1 VPDLFELYRYT
12 PILFFSPFII
22 MEATNVYGIKK
33 SMSQQ
38 ASEFVNSND
47 MVTNV
52 VFILIL
58 LVVGVLLFNYIISL
72 VLYFKYPSNS
82 PHLIDG
88 MVDTK
93 DAEMKITQNP
103 HDSSAKTILISENED
118 KGLEFSWSFWIYLED
133 LDYRRGELKNVFVK
147 GDNLYQAQKDED
159 GVPVEIDD
167 INNIINSPGVYL
179 TPYDNKMMFVFNT
192 YDKVIEKFEVD
203 NIPMK
208 KWVNVIIKCENK
220 TIDIFMNTAFVKR
233 YKLSSL
239 PRQNYNNVYIG
250 KNKGF
255 AGYVSNLWYFNYGL
269 GTREIGNI
277 YRDGAN
283 TELLNKKPATLTN
296 QFGEKGILG
305 SFKMNFLSFRWF
317 FQ

>member
-1 VPDLFELYRYT
+1 
-12 PILFFSPFII
+12 
-22 MEATNVYGIKK
+22 MEAQNVYGIKK

-38 ASEFVNSND
+38 ASEFVSSND

-52 VFILIL
+52 IFILIL
-58 LVVGVLLFNYIISL
+58 LVVGVLLFNYILSL
-72 VLYFKYPSNS
+72 ILHFKNPNNS

-93 DAEMKITQNP
+93 DAEMKIMQNP

-118 KGLEFSWSFWIYLED
+118 KGLEFSWSFWIYVED

-147 GDNLYQAQKDED
+147 GDNIYQLQKNED
-159 GVPVEIDD
+159 GTPVEIDE
-167 INNIINSPGVYL
+167 INNTINSPGVYL
-179 TPYDNKMMFVFNT
+179 TPHDNRLLFVFNT
-192 YDKVIEKFEVD
+192 YDRVIEKFEVD

-208 KWVNVIIKCENK
+208 KWVNVVMRCENR
-220 TIDIFMNTAFVKR
+220 TIDIFMNTSFVKR

-255 AGYVSNLWYFNYGL
+255 SGYVSNLWYFNYGL
-269 GTREIGNI
+269 GTREISNI

-283 TELLNKKPATLTN
+283 TTLLNKKQNSLTS
-296 QFGEKGILG
+296 QFSQKGILG